1 MAICAAVVAG
11 LVTLGLLFKL
21 FFRDLEDF
29 QECLEYALKP
39 DMLSW
44 VSGDLGA
51 DLWAELKLG
60 AWIACG
66 LIAGL
71 GAYVGLRALFG

>member
-1 MAICAAVVAG
+1 MTVGVAVLAG
-11 LVTLGLLFKL
+11 LVTVALLFRL

-29 QECLEYALKP
+29 QDCLDYALKP

-60 AWIACG
+60 AWIGCG
-66 LIAGL
+66 LIVGL
-71 GAYVGLRALFG
+71 GVYVGLEKVFG